1 MCEDSK
7 GVWLGKNGE
16 RDSFNIM
23 QIGKN
28 LAFFDV
34 IVHLVVHLFCEAL
47 LGGLVTFQWMYPIK
61 RNLGTYKKYMTN
73 KAQLKGSIAE
83 AYIIDEAIIFCLMYF
98 YEM

>member
-1 MCEDSK
+1 M
-7 GVWLGKNGE
+7 E
-16 RDSFNIM
+16 RMEKEIVLILCKLERIFPP
-23 QIGKN
+23 
-28 LAFFDV
+28 AFFDV